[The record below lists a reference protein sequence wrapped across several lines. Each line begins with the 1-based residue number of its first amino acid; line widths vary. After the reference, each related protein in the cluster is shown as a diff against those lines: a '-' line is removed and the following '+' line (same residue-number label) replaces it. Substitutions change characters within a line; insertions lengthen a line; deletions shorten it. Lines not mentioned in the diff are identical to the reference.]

1 MFYERS
7 AIYITNKRTHSAG
20 RRHILLITLH
30 GIVLCIPPVKGKTA
44 HNG

>member
-1 MFYERS
+1 MFYEKS

-30 GIVLCIPPVKGKTA
+30 GIVYLQLRGKL
-44 HNG
+44 HIMVN